1 MLICYIQLNQ
11 IGLSKN
17 ILRALL
23 ASRTD
28 MPELEMFPK
37 AHIVTFKY
45 YVGVISFLEENYKQ
59 VILTSPTISSQT
71 STDTFQA
78 EANLTE
84 AYSLCLTS
92 AHRNKE

>member
-1 MLICYIQLNQ
+1 MQLNS

-23 ASRTD
+23 ASKTD
-28 MPELEMFPK
+28 MPDLEMFPK
-37 AHIVTFKY
+37 SHIVTFKY

-59 VILTSPTISSQT
+59 VTSKCVPLHLRFQI
-71 STDTFQA
+71 DHIQA
-78 EANLTE
+78 EENLTQ
-84 AYSLCLTS
+84 AYNLCLSS

>member
-1 MLICYIQLNQ
+1 MERQLNS

-23 ASRTD
+23 ASKTD

-45 YVGVISFLEENYKQ
+45 YVGVISFLEENYEQ
-59 VILTSPTISSQT
+59 VKPYPISPTPDHS
-71 STDTFQA
+71 
-78 EANLTE
+78 
-84 AYSLCLTS
+84 
-92 AHRNKE
+92 

>member
-1 MLICYIQLNQ
+1 MERQLNS

-23 ASRTD
+23 ASKTD

-45 YVGVISFLEENYKQ
+45 YVGVISFLEENYEQ
-59 VILTSPTISSQT
+59 VMPYPYRLLQTIIDCS
-71 STDTFQA
+71 QA
-78 EANLTE
+78 EENLTQ
-84 AYSLCLTS
+84 AYNLCLAS
-92 AHRNKE
+92 AHCNKE